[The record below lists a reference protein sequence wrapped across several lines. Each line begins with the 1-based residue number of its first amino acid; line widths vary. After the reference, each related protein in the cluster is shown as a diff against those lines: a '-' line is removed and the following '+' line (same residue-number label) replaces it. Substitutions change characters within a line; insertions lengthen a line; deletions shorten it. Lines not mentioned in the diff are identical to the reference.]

1 VAGFSFGRCKR
12 EGEIEWS
19 RARERTTRLN
29 TARSADQLLSW
40 SAVQRNLDRSV
51 SMLLNARMFTLG
63 ELASRVN
70 ATVAGDAALEINWVR
85 PFDAAGPGDLTLAA
99 DRKHLAQ
106 LEGTGA
112 SAIIV
117 PLGTPPSVT
126 KSLLLTDQPKVVF
139 ARLLAVFTE
148 KPFIARG
155 VSPLAH
161 IGKRSSIPPD
171 VTIASFAYIGDD
183 VVVGDRVTIMS
194 GTHVGDGCSIGA
206 GCTLHPN
213 VVLYPGITLGQR
225 VILHSGCVIGADG
238 FGYVFD
244 GHEQVPIPQTGTVV
258 IGDDVEIGAN
268 SCVDRA
274 TFGETVI
281 ERGVKI
287 DNQVHIAHNCR
298 VGENTVIVAQVG
310 ISGSVEI
317 GRNCVFAGH
326 SGVVDH
332 VKIGDGVRV
341 MMKTAVSKDVP
352 SGSSVSGQP
361 AMDHRRSLKIQA
373 AVRRLPEVLDKLR
386 AAGDLPGD
394 ESSQE

>member
-1 VAGFSFGRCKR
+1 
-12 EGEIEWS
+12 
-19 RARERTTRLN
+19 
-29 TARSADQLLSW
+29 
-40 SAVQRNLDRSV
+40 
-51 SMLLNARMFTLG
+51 MLFNARMFTLR
-63 ELASRVN
+63 ELATRIN
-70 ATVAGDAALEINWVR
+70 ATVVGDAGLTIQSVC
-85 PFDAAGPGDLTLAA
+85 PFESAGPGDLTLAA

-106 LEGTGA
+106 LEATRA
-112 SAIIV
+112 SAVIV
-117 PLGTPPSVT
+117 PLGAPSST
-126 KSLLLTDQPKVVF
+126 KTLLVTDQPKVAF
-139 ARLLAVFTE
+139 ARLLALFTA
-148 KPFIARG
+148 KPFKASGISSLARIGERCRIPTEVSIAPF
-155 VSPLAH
+155 V
-161 IGKRSSIPPD
+161 
-171 VTIASFAYIGDD
+171 FIGDD
-183 VVVGDRVTIMS
+183 VVMGEGVTIFS
-194 GTHVGDGCSIGA
+194 GVHVGDGCSIGP

-244 GHEQVPIPQTGTVV
+244 GKEQVAIPQTGTVV
-258 IGDDVEIGAN
+258 IRDDVEIGAN

-287 DNQVHIAHNCR
+287 DNHVHIAHNCR

-332 VKIGDGVRV
+332 VKIGDDVTV
-341 MMKTAVSKDVP
+341 LMKSGVSKDVP
-352 SGSSVSGQP
+352 PGSVISGQP

-386 AAGDLPGD
+386 AAGTEPDD
-394 ESSQE
+394 KSNQE